1 MNDKPNLT
9 FQPTNHDSNLDP
21 RFEWTNRN
29 NTESAQNIEFIA
41 KINDLCK
48 WKQLVNIE
56 TKAIIEDP
64 AYNSWIVTGQT
75 TVDTFAM
82 LHNLSFVVSIRM
94 GQQVVIE

>member
-1 MNDKPNLT
+1 
-9 FQPTNHDSNLDP
+9 
-21 RFEWTNRN
+21 
-29 NTESAQNIEFIA
+29 
-41 KINDLCK
+41 
-48 WKQLVNIE
+48 VNIE